1 MSGQSPPCYMWAKHF
16 KAFRLRPDK
25 LKTVGEPVED
35 EMRSGDT
42 ASVAEPSD
50 QVSALMA
57 ERDQLQDL
65 VLRRQAEFENFR
77 KRVQREQMEFAEYAS
92 MEAVKALLPSL
103 DDFERA
109 LKAAPAEA
117 QGDEF
122 VKGVELVYQRMLEA
136 LKKLGLEPIDTVN
149 QKFDPHSHHAV
160 EMVEN
165 NEIEDHTVLDEYQRG
180 YNFKGRLLR
189 PAMVKVSVQK

>member
-1 MSGQSPPCYMWAKHF
+1 MEEEVS
-16 KAFRLRPDK
+16 
-25 LKTVGEPVED
+25 
-35 EMRSGDT
+35 SGDT
-42 ASVAEPSD
+42 SSVAEPSE
-50 QVSALMA
+50 QLAALTA

-65 VLRRQAEFENFR
+65 VMRRQAEFENFR
-77 KRVQREQMEFAEYAS
+77 KRVQREQMEFAEYSS
-92 MEAVKALLPSL
+92 MEAVRALLPSL

-109 LKAAPAEA
+109 LKAAPE
-117 QGDEF
+117 GPESSEF
-122 VKGVELVYQRMLEA
+122 VKGIELVYQRLLES
-136 LKKLGLEPIDTVN
+136 LKKLGLEPIETVN

-165 NEIEDHTVLDEYQRG
+165 SEVEDHTILDEYQRG

>member
-1 MSGQSPPCYMWAKHF
+1 M
-16 KAFRLRPDK
+16 
-25 LKTVGEPVED
+25 EED
-35 EMRSGDT
+35 VTTGDT
-42 ASVAEPSD
+42 ASVAEPSE
-50 QVSALMA
+50 QLSAITA

-65 VLRRQAEFENFR
+65 VMRRQAEFENFR

-92 MEAVKALLPSL
+92 MEAVRALLPSL

-109 LKAAPAEA
+109 LKSAPADAESS
-117 QGDEF
+117 EF
-122 VKGVELVYQRMLEA
+122 VKGVEIIYQRLQES
-136 LKKLGLEPIDTVN
+136 LKKLGLEPIATAE

-165 NEIEDHTVLDEYQRG
+165 NEVEDHTILDEYQRG

>member
-1 MSGQSPPCYMWAKHF
+1 M
-16 KAFRLRPDK
+16 
-25 LKTVGEPVED
+25 EED
-35 EMRSGDT
+35 VRSVDT
-42 ASVAEPSD
+42 ASVEEPSE
-50 QVSALMA
+50 QVAALIA

-65 VLRRQAEFENFR
+65 VKRRQAEFENFR
-77 KRVQREQMEFAEYAS
+77 KRAQREQMEFAEYAG

-109 LKAAPAEA
+109 LKNAQAA
-117 QGDEF
+117 GDSGEIM
-122 VKGVELVYQRMLEA
+122 KGVELIYQRLLES
-136 LKKLGLEPIDTVN
+136 LKKLGLEPIETAN

-165 NEIEDHTVLDEYQRG
+165 DEVEDHTILDEYQRG
-180 YNFKGRLLR
+180 FNFKGRLLR